1 MWPAFATH
9 LEGSP
14 VRTRAAPDLSE
25 ASREKTTPS
34 GKETRETLEEMG
46 FSCDGSSR
54 SECQNECQNV
64 SHPMLLMS
72 IGAVLVLLVLTPH
85 PCQADSKSGTAPTVQ
100 LAHPTNCNLS
110 QRTTFECAT
119 PAQRGIESLTDC
131 RPHMQ
136 SASEFCVRSNSQR
149 LLGMHETS
157 RSEQLNSVK
166 IVGSSER

>member
-100 LAHPTNCNLS
+100 LAHPTNHEDIHYKLLS
-110 QRTTFECAT
+110 FNSFETFEKL
-119 PAQRGIESLTDC
+119 PPG
-131 RPHMQ
+131 
-136 SASEFCVRSNSQR
+136 
-149 LLGMHETS
+149 
-157 RSEQLNSVK
+157 LN
-166 IVGSSER
+166 